1 MVLKLVIVAALVIG
15 VAILTAWVTD
25 PKRPPLTDQLR
36 QEYDYVIVGA
46 GSAGC
51 VLANRLSEDPN
62 VHVLLMEAGGDDRG
76 EATLS
81 VPLGGLEVSWSINPF
96 NWAFKTEPQKH
107 GLTAFQEQRSFWPRG
122 KVLGGSSNLNSM
134 VYIRGSRH
142 DYDNWVKDGAEG
154 WSYKDV
160 LPYFLKSE
168 DVRDPDLKNSKYH
181 ATGGPLKVEVPST
194 NPLTDALRHA
204 GQQLGHPL
212 VDPNG
217 HSMIGVSHTQVT
229 QDRGRRASTSHAF
242 LHPVLH
248 RDNLHVAVNSP
259 VTKVLIEK
267 GRATGVEYTRNGTTQ
282 QVRARREVIMSAG
295 AIGSPH
301 ILLLSGVGPRKHLD
315 SMGIPVVSDIPV
327 GENLQDHLYVDYG
340 IGINTSAGIT
350 LDKLNSV
357 WEKIKY
363 QTLGEGV
370 LRSPHAIETLMF
382 LGSTEANSQVVIS
395 RF

>member
-1 MVLKLVIVAALVIG
+1 MRIK
-15 VAILTAWVTD
+15 
-25 PKRPPLTDQLR
+25 
-36 QEYDYVIVGA
+36 
-46 GSAGC
+46 
-51 VLANRLSEDPN
+51 
-62 VHVLLMEAGGDDRG
+62 
-76 EATLS
+76 
-81 VPLGGLEVSWSINPF
+81 
-96 NWAFKTEPQKH
+96 
-107 GLTAFQEQRSFWPRG
+107 QRMFWPRG
-122 KVLGGSSNLNSM
+122 KGLGGTSTINSM
-134 VYIRGSRH
+134 IYIRGSRH

-168 DVRDPDLKNSKYH
+168 DVRDPDLKKSKYH
-181 ATGGPLKVEVPST
+181 GTGGPLTVEVANT
-194 NPLTDALRHA
+194 NGLTDTLCHA
-204 GQQLGHPL
+204 CQQLGHSL
-212 VDPNG
+212 LDPNG

-301 ILLLSGVGPRKHLD
+301 IMLLSGVGPRKHLD

-327 GENLQDHLYVDYG
+327 GGNLQDHLFVDYG

-350 LDKLNSV
+350 LDKMNSV
-357 WEKIKY
+357 WEKVKY
-363 QTLGEGV
+363 QTLGEG
-370 LRSPHAIETLMF
+370 EY
-382 LGSTEANSQVVIS
+382 
-395 RF
+395 